1 MNRIGWLI
9 IFISIR
15 YDADH
20 NGNIDKKE
28 MEKIILAIYDLLGEE
43 KRKGEN
49 DPKQSSSY
57 I

>member
-1 MNRIGWLI
+1 
-9 IFISIR
+9 
-15 YDADH
+15 
-20 NGNIDKKE
+20 